1 MRHWP
6 LTGKYMDV
14 IIGVDIGTSGTK
26 AIAYSHAGKVIA
38 NTYVSYNPVPGKPGY
53 HELDV
58 DVLYN
63 AVISCIEG
71 TAQQITAGAAKIT
84 GICFSAAMHSLIAV
98 DADGQPLTHVITWA
112 DARSAAYANALK
124 QSAAGREIY
133 RHTGTP
139 IHPMS
144 PLCKIMWLRDHEP
157 ALFAV
162 THKFISIKEFVFH
175 RFFGEY
181 LVDFSIASAT
191 GLFDIFHK
199 TWYEPALAA
208 AGITPARLSQP
219 VPTTHVV
226 SRQQKPFPERLHLVA
241 DAPFIIGASDG
252 CLANLGSHA
261 TEPGDLSITI
271 GTSGA
276 VRMMASEPAW
286 DKQERIFNYILTNER
301 YVSGGAI
308 NNGVVLLKWYTEKF
322 LHKPFASA
330 KDLQWFVEQAA
341 QAPAGADGLLFLP
354 YLLGE
359 RAPIWDAVAKGVFF
373 GVQAG
378 HTQAHFMRAI
388 IEGINYALYQ
398 VASSVQE
405 TIGAIQHIYAS
416 GGFINAP
423 LWLQWLTDLFG
434 KEILVINNDDA
445 SSAGAALLG
454 LQALRLPEG
463 RRVSPEFHMQQH
475 YLPDMV
481 MHDRYQR
488 YYNVFAGLYNKVKTD
503 LHTLDAIRASEV

>member
-1 MRHWP
+1 MKEWSHS
-6 LTGKYMDV
+6 GQNHI

-26 AIAYSHAGKVIA
+26 AIAYTREGKVVA
-38 NTYVSYNPVPGKPGY
+38 NTYMSYNPVSRQPDY
-53 HELDV
+53 HELDPE
-58 DVLYN
+58 VLYN
-63 AVISCIEG
+63 AVITCIER
-71 TAQQITAGAAKIT
+71 TAQQVITLAGTFA
-84 GICFSAAMHSLIAV
+84 GISFSAAMHSLIAV
-98 DADGQPLTHVITWA
+98 DAGGQPLTNVITWA
-112 DARSAAYANALK
+112 DARSAAYAETLK
-124 QSAAGREIY
+124 QSPAGREIY

-144 PLCKIMWLRDHEP
+144 PLCKIMWFRHHEP
-157 ALFAV
+157 AIFAA
-162 THKFISIKEFVFH
+162 THKFISIKEFIFH
-175 RFFGEY
+175 RLFQEY

-191 GLFDIFHK
+191 GLFDIFNN

-208 AGITPARLSQP
+208 AGISPARLSRP
-219 VPTTHVV
+219 VPATYVL
-226 SRQQKPFPERLHLVA
+226 RGLKRPCPEQLELVA
-241 DAPFIIGASDG
+241 DTPFIIGASDG

-261 TEPGDLSITI
+261 TQPGDLSVTI
-271 GTSGA
+271 GTSAA
-276 VRMMASEPAW
+276 VRMMASQPAW

-308 NNGVVLLKWYTEKF
+308 NNGIVLLKWYTEHF

-330 KDLQWFVEQAA
+330 KDLAAFVEQAA

-373 GVQAG
+373 GVHAG

-398 VASSVQE
+398 VATSVQE
-405 TIGAIQHIYAS
+405 TVGTIQHIYAS

-434 KEILVINNDDA
+434 KEIKVINNDDA
-445 SSAGAALLG
+445 SSAGAAILG
-454 LQALRLPEG
+454 LQALDLLAGNLLMPEIHK
-463 RRVSPEFHMQQH
+463 PQH
-475 YLPDMV
+475 YVPDMA
-481 MHDRYQR
+481 MHDRYHR
-488 YYNVFAGLYNKVKTD
+488 YYAVYSGLYDKLKD
-503 LHTLDAIRASEV
+503 DFYRLHKIRS